1 VRPHGSMSR
10 GQPIS
15 LNVRYHGPPPPL
27 GANVIIVVYS
37 NDLMKD
43 VVAVVA
49 EKAGKNV
56 EEIKLY
62 FKGKDFK
69 ESDSK
74 KTASQI
80 GLFEN
85 ENIMVQQKLTAPT
98 SSNLPKIRIDAPLE
112 KLPAMILAKDH
123 FDVFF
128 ELLESSTGTDCDDIW
143 DLIMQ
148 LPTCTTIAS
157 RWLTLSCTKVID
169 ILSLSFSHTTNLGRI
184 LYSLQILEMLIQP
197 SHNMNEVTPSIQIG
211 ETRVAT
217 NDIIQNWITNFVIKG
232 GIYAIS
238 EVFKKLAYTIDEN
251 ICKYGFFDMDV
262 TGVTPSLIISTF
274 TLTTKIL
281 RSVFIHTAAG
291 DNPDLVQSLL
301 SNVKIV
307 GKMEQE
313 KVKSRQVVNI
323 DKQDVCL
330 IGPIFPDDV
339 ATATASNV
347 EQIIAMDEDKNS
359 KPNDMISDEWGWL
372 FAMYISSPQTMKILI
387 REIALDSTQSA
398 LLLLL
403 ATLRRFS
410 QIEYF
415 YKEGHNSKLNQG
427 SMNIV
432 KLKQEE
438 LLQISN
444 NLLVI
449 WSSIVILEPS
459 VINNIKIDQQDS
471 LTGLGRKRMR
481 SPTHTSPS
489 AEGSFPSLFTLDFIL
504 LEILGVT
511 SVDLGVVSSYKSDC
525 VIFGDKFGQW
535 AGDAILFFLL
545 FLNQICVIKL
555 SSSQI
560 SDDFREKMFWSLIS
574 MRPPIETFASL
585 SATSL
590 KPFFRLTSTILE
602 GLESNDFGISIPP
615 INISDDSRITSC
627 LGILEELKSSRKTHT
642 LKDSPRS
649 QLFCG
654 TLRLLTSLSSGHDN
668 VLAALVKENVVDFL
682 LADCLSLNIN
692 NTIDNEGSLCSD
704 DSSKSEAYNL
714 LLTLCSWSDDIV
726 GLVLSR
732 LRDLHLSVPS
742 PSSFPYKPEKEQRS
756 EVGYVGLKNM
766 GSTCYMNR

>member
-1 VRPHGSMSR
+1 MSR
-10 GQPIS
+10 GLPIT
-15 LNVRYHGPPPPL
+15 LNIRYHGPPPPL
-27 GANVIIVVYS
+27 GANVIIVVYT

-43 VVAVVA
+43 VMAVVA
-49 EKAGKNV
+49 EKAGKNI
-56 EEIKLY
+56 EEIKCF

-69 ESDSK
+69 EADNK
-74 KTASQI
+74 KTVGQI
-80 GLFEN
+80 GLFDK
-85 ENIMVQQKLTAPT
+85 ENIMVQQILTAPA
-98 SSNLPKIRIDAPLE
+98 SSNLPKTRFDTPLE
-112 KLPAMILAKDH
+112 KLPATILAKDH

-197 SHNMNEVTPSIQIG
+197 SHNLNEVTPTIQIG

-217 NDIIQNWITNFVIKG
+217 NDIIYNWITNFVIKG

-238 EVFKKLAYTIDEN
+238 EVFKKLTYTIDEN

-281 RSVFIHTAAG
+281 RSVFVRTAVG
-291 DNPDLVQSLL
+291 DNPELVQLLL
-301 SNVKIV
+301 SNVKTV

-339 ATATASNV
+339 ATASVTNI
-347 EQIIAMDEDKNS
+347 EQTTAMDEDKDS
-359 KPNDMISDEWGWL
+359 KPNDMISDDEWGWL
-372 FAMYISSPQTMKILI
+372 FAMYISSPQSMKILI
-387 REIALDSTQSA
+387 REIALESTQSVV
-398 LLLLL
+398 LLLL

-415 YKEGHNSKLNQG
+415 YKEGNNS
-427 SMNIV
+427 V
-432 KLKQEE
+432 KQEE

-449 WSSIVILEPS
+449 WSSIVTIEPS

-481 SPTHTSPS
+481 SPTPKETSPT
-489 AEGSFPSLFTLDFIL
+489 AEGSFSPVFTLDFIL

-511 SVDLGVVSSYKSDC
+511 SLDLGVVSSYKSDC

-545 FLNQICVIKL
+545 FLNQICLIKL

-560 SDDFREKMFWSLIS
+560 SDAFREKMFWSLIS
-574 MRPPIETFASL
+574 MRPPMETFASL

-602 GLESNDFGISIPP
+602 GLESKELGISGIPP
-615 INISDDSRITSC
+615 ITISDDSRITSC
-627 LGILEELKSSRKTHT
+627 LGILEELKSSCKTHA

-668 VLAALVKENVVDFL
+668 VLAALVKENIVEFL
-682 LADCLSLNIN
+682 LGDCLSLNVN
-692 NTIDNEGSLCSD
+692 NTSDNEGSLCSD

-732 LRDLHLSVPS
+732 VRDLHLSVPS
-742 PSSFPYKPEKEQRS
+742 PGSFPYKPEKEQRS